1 MPGLENDAS
10 FRLIKTFGRLKGRP
24 LSKNQ
29 KLGLEAL
36 QKHYR
41 FSLENS
47 IFSETKKKIWLEVG
61 FGNGQ
66 HLVELAKRNSDKLIL
81 GSEVYQ
87 NGVATACFSLFQNK
101 IDNVRVFHGD
111 IRILLNSF
119 KYGAIDRLYVLF
131 PDPWI
136 KKRHKSRRLLSS
148 TNIEFFSKILK
159 SKGAICIATDV
170 EDYYFEIEEAFSNS
184 YQFKKLDVSLKKKNL
199 RFFLDVKT
207 KYEQKA
213 INKGLSPSYL
223 VYKKV

>member
-1 MPGLENDAS
+1 MPGLGNDAS
-10 FRLIKTFGRLKGRP
+10 FRLIKTFGRLKGRA

-36 QKHYR
+36 QKKYSL
-41 FSLENS
+41 SLENS
-47 IFSETKKKIWLEVG
+47 LSLETKKKIWLEVG
-61 FGNGQ
+61 FGNGR
-66 HLVELAKRNSDKLIL
+66 HLVELAKRNSDKIIM

-87 NGVATACFSLFQNK
+87 NGVASTCFSLLQNK
-101 IDNVRVFHGD
+101 ISNVRVFHGD

-119 KYGAIDRLYVLF
+119 KHGAVDRLYVLF

-148 TNIEFFSKILK
+148 TNIELFSKILK

-184 YQFKKLDVSLKKKNL
+184 YQFKKLQVSPKEKDLS
-199 RFFLDVKT
+199 FFLDLKT

-213 INKGLSPSYL
+213 ISKGLSPSYL

>member
-1 MPGLENDAS
+1 MPGLGNDAS
-10 FRLIKTFGRLKGRP
+10 FRLIKTFGRLKGRV

-36 QKHYR
+36 QKKYSL
-41 FSLENS
+41 SLENS
-47 IFSETKKKIWLEVG
+47 ISLETKKEIWLEVG
-61 FGNGQ
+61 FGNGL
-66 HLVELAKRNSDKLIL
+66 HLVELAKRNSDKLIM

-119 KYGAIDRLYVLF
+119 KDGVVDRLYVLF

-136 KKRHKSRRLLSS
+136 KKRHKPRRLLSS
-148 TNIEFFSKILK
+148 TNIDFFSKILK
-159 SKGAICIATDV
+159 SQGAICIATDV
-170 EDYYFEIEEAFSNS
+170 EDYHSEIEEVFSNS
-184 YQFKKLDVSLKKKNL
+184 YQFKKLQFSPKEKNL
-199 RFFLDVKT
+199 NFFLNVKT

>member
-1 MPGLENDAS
+1 MPGLGNDAS
-10 FRLIKTFGRLKGRP
+10 FRLIKTFGRLKGRA

-36 QKHYR
+36 QKKYSL
-41 FSLENS
+41 SLENS
-47 IFSETKKKIWLEVG
+47 LSLETKKKIWLEVG

-66 HLVELAKRNSDKLIL
+66 HLVELAKRNSDKLIM
-81 GSEVYQ
+81 GSEVYH
-87 NGVATACFSLFQNK
+87 NGVASACFSLFQNK
-101 IDNVRVFHGD
+101 IDNVKVFHGD
-111 IRILLNSF
+111 IRILSNSF
-119 KYGAIDRLYVLF
+119 KHGTVDRLYVLF

-184 YQFKKLDVSLKKKNL
+184 YQFKKLHVSLKKKNL
-199 RFFLDVKT
+199 SFFLDVKT